1 MEEFNPLTAV
11 LIRTLSSR
19 NEKWTPP
26 CEGWYKVNVDGAVFK
41 ELGCCG
47 VGVVIRNALG
57 QIMGAMSK
65 KPELPLGAVE
75 VEAKVFEEGLMLARD
90 LGLNQVT
97 LEGDAQVVT
106 NALLGK
112 CLPPTS
118 IRTFVAGAKHWKQM
132 VQVWKTNHVRRTGN
146 VAAHLMARNAK
157 LVSDCVV
164 WVEDTPPIIQSQVT
178 RDVLHLNLSSV

>member
-1 MEEFNPLTAV
+1 MEEFKPLNAA

-26 CEGWYKVNVDGAVFK
+26 CEEWYKVNVDGAEFM

-47 VGVVIRNALG
+47 VGVVIRNAQG

-65 KPELPLGAVE
+65 KLELPLGAVE
-75 VEAKVFEEGLMLARD
+75 VEAKAFEEGLMLARD
-90 LGLNQVT
+90 LGLNHVI

-106 NALLGK
+106 NALLGY

-118 IRTFVAGAKHWKQM
+118 IRTIIARAKLWRQM

-164 WVEDTPPIIQSQVT
+164 WVEDTPPIIQCQVN
-178 RDVLHLNLSSV
+178 RDVMLLNQSSV